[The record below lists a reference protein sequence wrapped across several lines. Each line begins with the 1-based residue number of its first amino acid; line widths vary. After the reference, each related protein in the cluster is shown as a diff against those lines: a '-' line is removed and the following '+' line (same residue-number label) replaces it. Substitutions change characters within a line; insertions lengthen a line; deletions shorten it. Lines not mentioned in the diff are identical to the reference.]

1 MFMKNFSRL
10 VAIVTLVLA
19 VGFTARA
26 DRHVDVSQLPAE
38 AQSFIKK
45 HYASVN
51 IRECEQDN
59 GYFDVELKNGVDM
72 AFDSNGRLVKLEAG
86 NKKISQAILKEILP
100 AKIYTELST
109 RNVLNKVEEIEFNH
123 SNIKIETSEWFKDE
137 YRFGLDGS
145 LISVT
150 D

>member
-1 MFMKNFSRL
+1 MKNLSRL

-19 VGFTARA
+19 VGFTAKA
-26 DRHVDVSQLPAE
+26 DRHVDASQLPAE

-51 IRECEQDN
+51 IRECEQDD
-59 GYFDVELKNGVDM
+59 GYFEVELKNSVDLS
-72 AFDSNGRLVKLEAG
+72 FDAQGKLMKIDAG
-86 NKKISQAILKEILP
+86 NKKVSQAILKEILP
-100 AKIYTELST
+100 TNVYNELSS
-109 RNVLNKVEEIEFNH
+109 RKLLNKVEEVEFNRT
-123 SNIKIETSEWFKDE
+123 NIKIETSEWFNDE
-137 YRFGLDGS
+137 YRFGLDGN